1 MIDCDQSQETKTKR
15 RKTMHARNQQS
26 LIKVMDADTGH
37 KQTHV
42 VKRDQTSKW
51 VKSFRAQ
58 GFKVLYVQHDYQGEA
73 Q

>member
-1 MIDCDQSQETKTKR
+1 
-15 RKTMHARNQQS
+15 MHARNQQS